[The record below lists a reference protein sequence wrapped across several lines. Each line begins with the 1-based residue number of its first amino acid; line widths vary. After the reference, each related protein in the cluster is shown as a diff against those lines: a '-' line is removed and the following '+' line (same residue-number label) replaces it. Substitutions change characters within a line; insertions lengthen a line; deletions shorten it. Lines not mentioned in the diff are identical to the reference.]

1 MDIKKI
7 DILSRKSDLAVIQA
21 HEFGKVLLS
30 KNPSININFIT
41 KSTSGDKDLTTPL
54 SEMPTEGVFTDDLRD
69 ELIKKNCDIVIHS
82 WKDLPLDVGS
92 KTEIAITLNR
102 ADERDLLFIKKNS
115 IEKIIKEKH
124 ISILSSSPRRKYNLE
139 NFIKDFLPFKIKKT
153 EFNNI
158 RGNILTRFN
167 KFIDSNSDGFVV
179 AKAAIDRLLNADQ
192 NYFPEINNILQQQI
206 NQCSWNIVPLSEN
219 PSSPGQGALAVEIR
233 SDDTDLKNLLKVLN
247 NRIDYENV
255 ILEREELRKYGGG
268 CHQKIGVSFQNTFF
282 GKIKS
287 SKGETTDGNSFQE
300 RFVYQNIDV
309 TDFKAISIN
318 EIFPK
323 QLSDYNFFKRK
334 VIEKSKKELSLIR
347 NKCLWVSRQSALPQ
361 NQEIHSS
368 NIIWVSGLE
377 TWKNL
382 AERGIWVNGT
392 SDGLGE
398 DVDANIQSLTK
409 NEWIKLT
416 HSDSPASKI
425 KNVIHTYEL
434 EKNDIL
440 LNLENKNYFYWMSS
454 SAFTYAINKYP
465 NIKNKFHFCG
475 PGNTYKEIK
484 KILGD
489 ESKNLTIELSY
500 KDWKN
505 KILPLTN

>member
-1 MDIKKI
+1 M
-7 DILSRKSDLAVIQA
+7 
-21 HEFGKVLLS
+21 
-30 KNPSININFIT
+30 
-41 KSTSGDKDLTTPL
+41 
-54 SEMPTEGVFTDDLRD
+54 
-69 ELIKKNCDIVIHS
+69 
-82 WKDLPLDVGS
+82 
-92 KTEIAITLNR
+92 
-102 ADERDLLFIKKNS
+102 
-115 IEKIIKEKH
+115 
-124 ISILSSSPRRKYNLE
+124 
-139 NFIKDFLPFKIKKT
+139 
-153 EFNNI
+153 
-158 RGNILTRFN
+158 
-167 KFIDSNSDGFVV
+167 
-179 AKAAIDRLLNADQ
+179 
-192 NYFPEINNILQQQI
+192 
-206 NQCSWNIVPLSEN
+206 
-219 PSSPGQGALAVEIR
+219 EIR
-233 SDDTDLKNLLKVLN
+233 SDDTDLKNLLKDLN

-287 SKGETTDGNSFQE
+287 SKGETADGNSFQE

-361 NQEIHSS
+361 NQEIHFS

-377 TWKNL
+377 TWKKL

-398 DVDANIQSLTK
+398 DVDPNIQSLTK

-416 HSDSPASKI
+416 HLNSPASKI

-440 LNLENKNYFYWMSS
+440 LNLENKKYFYWMSS